1 MNELQKILY
10 DAKIL
15 PAISIQDR
23 VNQLQILLNGIS
35 MQNIK
40 IAALGIQIKNDDLLE
55 VYSDELEELQEKQ
68 KETLRGLRNSL
79 TIQTLLLHKAVQTE
93 I

>member
-1 MNELQKILY
+1 MNELQKTLY

-40 IAALGIQIKNDDLLE
+40 IAALDIQIKNDDLLE

-68 KETLRGLRNSL
+68 KETLRGLKNSL

>member
-40 IAALGIQIKNDDLLE
+40 IAALDIQIKNDDLLE

-68 KETLRGLRNSL
+68 KETLRGLKNSL

>member
-23 VNQLQILLNGIS
+23 VNQLQILLNGIAL
-35 MQNIK
+35 QNIK
-40 IAALGIQIKNDDLLE
+40 IASLDIQIKNNDLLE
-55 VYSDELEELQEKQ
+55 VYSDELDDIQEKQ